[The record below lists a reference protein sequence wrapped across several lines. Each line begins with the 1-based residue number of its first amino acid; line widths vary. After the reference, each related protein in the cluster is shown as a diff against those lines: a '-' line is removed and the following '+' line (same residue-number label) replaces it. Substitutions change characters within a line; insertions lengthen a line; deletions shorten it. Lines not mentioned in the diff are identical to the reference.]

1 MRSSKENHQIDLKNM
16 TVTDDFWRTEI
27 DLVRKEVIPYQW
39 EALNDRVKDAE
50 PSFCMHNFK
59 TAAKLGGKRREEGGK
74 ELQYTYR
81 GFDVWPK
88 DPENPGDE
96 FYGFVFQ
103 DSDLYK
109 WIEAVAYS
117 LIQFPDAELEKT
129 CDEAIEI
136 VARAQAEDGYM
147 DTYYI
152 LNGRDR
158 EFTNLKDHHELYCFG
173 HLAEAAVAYYEATG
187 KAVLLGVAERFAHYI
202 ASKIGRE
209 EGKKRG
215 YPGHEIAEMA
225 LVRMYNATGSKE
237 YLDLA
242 SYFVDERGT
251 EPYYFDVENPKIQR
265 RGFENSSLPFSYN
278 QAHKPVR
285 QQDEALGHAVRAV
298 YLYSGMADVA
308 RITDDEELKNACDK
322 LWKSITRDKMY
333 ITGGI
338 GSSHLGES
346 FTFPFDLPNDTAY
359 TESCA
364 AIGLAF
370 FARRML
376 ETAPKAE
383 YGDVIER
390 ALYNGILSGIALDG
404 KSFFYVNPLEVLPQA
419 CHEDGRKHH
428 VKPIR
433 QKWFGCACCPP
444 NIARIL
450 SSVGAYAYTEN
461 DNTLFAHMTMGCEYK
476 KNMNGNIVTIKA
488 DVDRSVQGKWTAMYT
503 VSGAE
508 GTDFTLAVRKP
519 DWCKAPE
526 FVLENGTMTEEDGY
540 VYMTKNW
547 GSEDVITVTLPM
559 EVRFMTADTR
569 VREDIGKVALTYGPE
584 VFCLEEHDNG
594 KDLQLVTVSRDV
606 KKAEPEFGSITIDG
620 ISGVTVS
627 VPGVRSMPNTAS
639 GLYFDLA
646 DETRETVKLTYIP
659 YRMWA
664 NRGEN
669 EMQVWTRLD

>member
-1 MRSSKENHQIDLKNM
+1 MSKNQNHQIDLKNM
-16 TVTDDFWRTEI
+16 TVTDAFWRREI

-50 PSFCMHNFK
+50 PSYCMHNFK
-59 TAAKLGGKRREEGGK
+59 SAAKLGGKRRSTPGGS
-74 ELQYTYR
+74 ELKYTYR
-81 GFDVWPK
+81 GFDIWPE

-136 VARAQAEDGYM
+136 VAKAQADDGYL

-152 LNGRDR
+152 LNGRDM

-187 KAVLLGVAERFAHYI
+187 KNQLLTVAEKFAQYI
-202 ASKIGRE
+202 ASCIGRE

-225 LVRMYNATGSKE
+225 LVRMYNATGKKE

-242 SYFVDERGT
+242 TYFVDERGT
-251 EPYYFDVENPKIQR
+251 EPYYFDVENPKLR
-265 RGFENSSLPFSYN
+265 SRVFENSNLPFAYH
-278 QAHKPVR
+278 QAHRPVR
-285 QQDEALGHAVRAV
+285 KQDEALGHAVRAV

-308 RITDDEELKNACDK
+308 RITKDDELQTACEK

-376 ETAPKAE
+376 ENDPKAE
-383 YGDVIER
+383 YADVIER

-404 KSFFYVNPLEVLPQA
+404 KSFFYVNPLEVFPQA
-419 CHEDGRKHH
+419 CHEDGRKKHA
-428 VKPIR
+428 KPVR

-461 DNTLFAHMTMGCEYK
+461 DDTLFAHMTMGCEYK
-476 KNMNGNIVTIKA
+476 KNVGDKIVDVKA
-488 DVDRSVQGKWTAMYT
+488 EADRSVAGKWTVTYT
-503 VSGAE
+503 VKGAE
-508 GTDFTLAVRKP
+508 GTAFKLAVRKP

-526 FVLENGTMTEEDGY
+526 FALADGRMTEENGY
-540 VYMTKNW
+540 VYLTRNW
-547 GSEDVITVTLPM
+547 GAEDVITVTLPM
-559 EVRFMTADTR
+559 EVRYMTADTR
-569 VREDIGKVALTYGPE
+569 VREDIGKVAVSYGPE
-584 VFCLEEHDNG
+584 VFCLEEKDNG
-594 KDLQLVTVSRDV
+594 GDLQLITVSRDV
-606 KKAEPEFGSITIDG
+606 VKAEPEFGKVTIDG
-620 ISGVTVS
+620 MEGVTVS
-627 VPGVRSMPNTAS
+627 VPGIRSMPNTAS

-646 DETRETVKLTYIP
+646 REERTEVKLTYIP